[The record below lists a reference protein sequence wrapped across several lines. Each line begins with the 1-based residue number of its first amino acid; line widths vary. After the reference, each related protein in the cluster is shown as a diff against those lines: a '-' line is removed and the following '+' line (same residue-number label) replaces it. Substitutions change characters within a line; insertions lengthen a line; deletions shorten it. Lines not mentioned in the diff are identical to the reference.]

1 MNRKKKNALRI
12 GIGIAI
18 ILFIFTF
25 GYVAYRIASNIVKRN
40 KEASFDT
47 YELTDREKEY
57 LKERYPEDE
66 DNIEAGMLHPSQ
78 YNHLEWVR
86 FINDYL
92 EEKYPGC
99 EFVFVRH
106 IYNGDLFGGLGKRY
120 KSSYQENSYYFLE
133 ETSGNEFELSQRTYE
148 DGTIELKDNF
158 YAYYIEEDYAAY
170 YKEQLEQRIDGVVE
184 VKISISREMG
194 EECGSNITVEDV
206 TSGKFDVRPS
216 ITIILATDGKTEE
229 ECKTYAEMVEKALK
243 EINWERISEVYRYYF
258 YDGTEEEIM
267 NRKKGELKPVY
278 YNNFLAR
285 DWESEEEG

>member
-1 MNRKKKNALRI
+1 MNQKKKNALRI
-12 GIGIAI
+12 GIGIVI

-47 YELTDREKEY
+47 YELTDSEKEY

-86 FINDYL
+86 LINNYL

-120 KSSYQENSYYFLE
+120 KSSYRENSYYFLE
-133 ETSGNEFELSQRTYE
+133 ENSGNEFKLSQRTYE
-148 DGTIELKDNF
+148 DGTIVLEDNF
-158 YAYYIEEDYAAY
+158 YAYYIEEDYTAY
-170 YKEQLEQRIDGVVE
+170 YKEQLEQSIDGVAKVRTHIKTMQGKACDSRIM
-184 VKISISREMG
+184 VKDI
-194 EECGSNITVEDV
+194 
-206 TSGKFDVRPS
+206 TSGKFDIHSSVY
-216 ITIILATDGKTEE
+216 IYLCANGMTEE
-229 ECKTYAEMVEKALK
+229 ECKVYAKRVEEALK
-243 EINWERISEVYRYYF
+243 QINKDRLQEFYDIYF
-258 YDGTEEEIM
+258 YDATNEEIL
-267 NRKKGELKPVY
+267 NPKNGKLTLVY
-278 YNNFLAR
+278 NYYFLAS